1 MTWRM
6 EAEDEG
12 EAGEG
17 VKGPVLDTVQQQHR
31 VRQPLHPPRLL
42 QHHHQPHI
50 HLRNFVLSHYLN
62 NCGASRQFFGSGLD
76 PDSIK

>member
-1 MTWRM
+1 MISKVLIYMTWGM

-17 VKGPVLDTVQQQHR
+17 VEGPVLYTVQQQHS

-50 HLRNFVLSHYLN
+50 HLRKFIPSKRL
-62 NCGASRQFFGSGLD
+62 
-76 PDSIK
+76 

>member
-1 MTWRM
+1 M
-6 EAEDEG
+6 EAKNEG

-17 VKGPVLDTVQQQHR
+17 VEGPVLDTVQQQDR

-50 HLRNFVLSHYLN
+50 HLRNFIPSKPL
-62 NCGASRQFFGSGLD
+62 
-76 PDSIK
+76 